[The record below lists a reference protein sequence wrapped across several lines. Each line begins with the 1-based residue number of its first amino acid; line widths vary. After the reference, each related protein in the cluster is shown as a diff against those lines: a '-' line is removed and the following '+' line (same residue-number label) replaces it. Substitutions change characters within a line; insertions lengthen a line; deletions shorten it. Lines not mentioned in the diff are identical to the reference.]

1 MIILPTRRRVEDAQR
16 FMAACRD
23 IPGLLVVDDD
33 DVIPAHPSNWSVLII
48 ERQQGGAARP
58 LNEAFKAYPNE
69 PFYVF
74 GNDDFVPNE
83 GWPMGLVNKLNPWGI
98 TYGPDAIQNTNLL
111 TFPCIDGD
119 LARAVGWFSLPGVRH
134 FYSDNAWTDIAG
146 ALGNAIYVSD
156 CGGVHHHYVKTGN
169 RDETSNQRGSS
180 GADRLVYEQ
189 WKRHEFPKLIEAI
202 KCDPLSPF

>member
-74 GNDDFVPNE
+74 GNDDFVPDE

-98 TYGPDAIQNTNLL
+98 TYGPDAIWRVLSDGFLCRASGTFTATTHGRTSLAHSETPYMYL
-111 TFPCIDGD
+111 TAAACI
-119 LARAVGWFSLPGVRH
+119 
-134 FYSDNAWTDIAG
+134 I
-146 ALGNAIYVSD
+146 IM
-156 CGGVHHHYVKTGN
+156 
-169 RDETSNQRGSS
+169 
-180 GADRLVYEQ
+180 
-189 WKRHEFPKLIEAI
+189 
-202 KCDPLSPF
+202 